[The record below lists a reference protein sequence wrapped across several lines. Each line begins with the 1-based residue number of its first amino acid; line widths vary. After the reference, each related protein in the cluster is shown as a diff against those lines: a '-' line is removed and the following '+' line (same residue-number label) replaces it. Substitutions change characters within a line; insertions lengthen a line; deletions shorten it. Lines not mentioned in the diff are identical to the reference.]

1 MGAIL
6 SEMNVRTKKVDF
18 VPRGAIFDMD
28 DTLLNN
34 YPVEG
39 GMGLHERARFF
50 AIKEV
55 GQRHNI
61 TELIK
66 TTEEQNKHVIRRAT
80 EHSVEGSIWQLFYE
94 LGLVKDRKI
103 DYTNPLLREIASRKH
118 DLYEPILAE
127 FGAPFP
133 QAVEFVQAMYV
144 LTDGKIAIASGA
156 KRRDILVFLKITGL
170 DTYFLPERIFSRDD
184 FERSKPD
191 PESFS
196 LAFTSL
202 SLSDEDR
209 ARVVAFE
216 DDPKGIESAKA
227 ASLFACGITTRY
239 GKTDLM
245 QNVPVPDII
254 GESYVDFAGAFG
266 ITL

>member
-1 MGAIL
+1 MTKPANL
-6 SEMNVRTKKVDF
+6 SFT
-18 VPRGAIFDMD
+18 PLGAIFDVD

-34 YPVEG
+34 YPVKG
-39 GMGLHERARFF
+39 GMGLHERARLF
-50 AIKEV
+50 AIKEL
-55 GQRHNI
+55 GQKHNI
-61 TELIK
+61 PELIE

-103 DYTNPLLREIASRKH
+103 DHANPLLREMAARKH

-127 FGAPFP
+127 FGAPLP

-156 KRRDILVFLKITGL
+156 KRRDILVFLKVTGM
-170 DTYFLPERIFSRDD
+170 DAYFLPERIFSRDD

-191 PESFS
+191 PEPFS

-202 SLSDEDR
+202 GLSEDDR

-227 ASLFACGITTRY
+227 ASLFTCAITTRFER
-239 GKTDLM
+239 GDLETM
-245 QNVPVPDII
+245 ELAPDMIRDNYVAFA
-254 GESYVDFAGAFG
+254 ESFG